1 MLGIVLVFNFFS
13 GSPIDLFDG
22 SEADHRLTN
31 QCKLSIEAWLTGLID
46 KSLQNSSICSCFI
59 FIYNPSFVQINF
71 TMLDKYMHSVYCYKL
86 VSKEFWSWQAV
97 YISDMYFLSG
107 YNKVKIICVP
117 TTLHITSILKLS
129 YLYVEDVQCFDGW
142 YEFISRVKQ
151 YFFYFHM
158 KIWNL

>member
-1 MLGIVLVFNFFS
+1 MSKNTTLIDQVPILGSDAFIGHMPMNTELPGIWLKRARNCTGFFNFFS

-46 KSLQNSSICSCFI
+46 KSLQNSLICSCFI

-97 YISDMYFLSG
+97 YISDMYFPSG
-107 YNKVKIICVP
+107 YNKVKNN
-117 TTLHITSILKLS
+117 LWSH
-129 YLYVEDVQCFDGW
+129 YALY
-142 YEFISRVKQ
+142 
-151 YFFYFHM
+151 H
-158 KIWNL
+158 